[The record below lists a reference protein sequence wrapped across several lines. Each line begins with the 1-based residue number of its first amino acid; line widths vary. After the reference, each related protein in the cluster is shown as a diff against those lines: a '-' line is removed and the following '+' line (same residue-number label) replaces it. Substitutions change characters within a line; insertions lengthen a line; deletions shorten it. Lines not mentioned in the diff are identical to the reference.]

1 MHTTSSYAWVAK
13 PTSRGEGEVAD
24 AQSVPKGEKETEGEE
39 GEKRRH
45 NATPDL
51 LLKHSD
57 TTFATYV

>member
-1 MHTTSSYAWVAK
+1 VAK
-13 PTSRGEGEVAD
+13 PASRGEGEVAD
-24 AQSVPKGEKETEGEE
+24 VQSVPKGEKETEGEE

-45 NATPDL
+45 NTTPDL